1 LEKNKKIMDIKSL
14 KLLKIQ
20 YNLTIDELDKL
31 LFGRMSEEEKKWTYQ
46 LSQQVPNE
54 SIVDEYDVVHDIL
67 VADDQT
73 KKDIETMLERLDLVF
88 KTYDISDLYLNH
100 PNILGSKLVED
111 IDNFVKN
118 SIILDD
124 VLDRINEVGLE
135 NINTFEKKFLAL
147 QDGND
152 IKNS

>member
-1 LEKNKKIMDIKSL
+1 MDIKSL

-20 YNLTIDELDKL
+20 YDLTIDELDKL
-31 LFGRMSEEEKKWTYQ
+31 LFKRMSEEEKKWTYQ

-54 SIVDEYDVVHDIL
+54 SIIDDYEVVHDIL
-67 VADDQT
+67 LADDDT
-73 KKDIETMLERLDLVF
+73 KKNLEFMLNRLDLVF
-88 KTYDISDLYLNH
+88 KVYDISDIYINH
-100 PNILGSKLVED
+100 PNILGDKLVED

-124 VLDRINEVGLE
+124 VLDRINEVGFE
-135 NINTFEKKFLAL
+135 NINTFEKKFLKF

-152 IKNS
+152 IKNP

>member
-1 LEKNKKIMDIKSL
+1 
-14 KLLKIQ
+14 
-20 YNLTIDELDKL
+20 
-31 LFGRMSEEEKKWTYQ
+31 
-46 LSQQVPNE
+46 
-54 SIVDEYDVVHDIL
+54 IVDEYDVVHDIL
-67 VADDQT
+67 LADDQT
-73 KKDIETMLERLDLVF
+73 KKDIEKMLERLDLVF

-135 NINTFEKKFLAL
+135 NINTFEKKFLTL

-152 IKNS
+152 IKNP

>member
-1 LEKNKKIMDIKSL
+1 MDIKSL

-20 YNLTIDELDKL
+20 YDLTIDELDKL
-31 LFGRMSEEEKKWTYQ
+31 LFKRMSEEEKKWTYQ

-54 SIVDEYDVVHDIL
+54 SIIDDYEVVHDIL
-67 VADDQT
+67 IADDDT
-73 KKDIETMLERLDLVF
+73 KKNLEHMLNRLDLVF
-88 KTYDISDLYLNH
+88 KVYDISDIYINH
-100 PNILGSKLVED
+100 PNILGDKLVED

-124 VLDRINEVGLE
+124 VLDRINEVGFE
-135 NINTFEKKFLAL
+135 NINTFEKKFLKF

-152 IKNS
+152 IKNP

>member
-1 LEKNKKIMDIKSL
+1 
-14 KLLKIQ
+14 
-20 YNLTIDELDKL
+20 
-31 LFGRMSEEEKKWTYQ
+31 
-46 LSQQVPNE
+46 
-54 SIVDEYDVVHDIL
+54 
-67 VADDQT
+67 
-73 KKDIETMLERLDLVF
+73 MLERLDLVF

-135 NINTFEKKFLAL
+135 NINTFEKKFLTL

-152 IKNS
+152 IKNP